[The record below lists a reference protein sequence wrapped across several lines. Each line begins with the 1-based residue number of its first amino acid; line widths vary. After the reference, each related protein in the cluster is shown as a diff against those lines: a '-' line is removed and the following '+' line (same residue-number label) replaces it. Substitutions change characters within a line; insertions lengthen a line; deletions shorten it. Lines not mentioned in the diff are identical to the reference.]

1 MIGNVIKSLRMVPK
15 TIIKLGNNAKFLA
28 NKSKPE
34 IMVAVGLT
42 VSAAAFV
49 VAIINAT
56 KLNQAVDETK
66 AFVESV
72 EAKKDIIPVD
82 DKKALKDWEKE
93 YNKARATAIWRVFCL
108 IGIPSLAFLG
118 GMAMTVGGHI
128 ILFRRFG
135 ELSVSFAALQQK
147 FDRYRQYNIAEH
159 GEECDRRYQNGLVD
173 GIPVAGKVT
182 DENGNI
188 IGEAKEATSKFRK
201 DAATGMYH
209 FVFSDEF
216 STKWNRDPILN
227 FSFLKSQETYWNN
240 YLGTGRV
247 VVLKNVLDDLGIEL
261 DPDDPAND
269 YAMIAGW
276 RPNGDGDCHVDF
288 GLMDEINKPAIDLK
302 ENIIYLNFNCDGN
315 LYHSTRYTKDG
326 KKVC

>member
-1 MIGNVIKSLRMVPK
+1 MGNVLTLIKTAPK
-15 TIIKLGNNAKFLA
+15 AIIKGGRSLMFLM
-28 NKSKPE
+28 KKTKPE
-34 IMVAVGLT
+34 ILVVGGIVICT
-42 VSAAAFV
+42 GAFV
-49 VAIINAT
+49 GAIINAT
-56 KLNQAVDETK
+56 KLNKTLDETK
-66 AFVESV
+66 KLVESV
-72 EAKKDIIPVD
+72 EEKKNDISPD

-108 IGIPSLAFLG
+108 IGVPSIAFAG
-118 GMAMTVGGHI
+118 GIAMTVGGHL
-128 ILFRRFG
+128 ILLRRFG
-135 ELSVSFAALQQK
+135 ELSVSFAALQSK
-147 FDRYRQYNIAEH
+147 FDRYRRYNIAEH
-159 GEECDRRYQNGLVD
+159 GEECDRRYQNGLVEGVASQVALPD
-173 GIPVAGKVT
+173 PATGIADPSV
-182 DENGNI
+182 
-188 IGEAKEATSKFRK
+188 SKKIQR

-216 STKWNRDPILN
+216 SYKWNREPLMKI
-227 FSFLKSQETYWNN
+227 SFLKSQETYWNN

-276 RPNGDGDCHVDF
+276 RPNGDGDCKINF
-288 GLMDEINKPAIDLK
+288 GLFDEVNKPALDLK
-302 ENIIYLNFNCDGN
+302 ENVIFLNFNCDGN